1 MVLQVDVADFCS
13 ERELNKALFVID
25 VRTEAEHA
33 ACHVPGVR
41 LYPLQNLDP
50 AVVLLEADKAG
61 ADVPI
66 YVLCKGGGRAQ
77 QAAVKLAAAGSG
89 HPVVVVAGGTDA
101 CKAFGVPVNEGRA
114 VMSLERQVR
123 IAAGGLVLAGAVL
136 GYLINPGFFAL
147 SGFVGAGL
155 MFAGITDT
163 CAMGMMLARMPWNKV
178 TA

>member
-41 LYPLQNLDP
+41 LYPLQDIDP
-50 AVVLLEADKAG
+50 AVVLAEADKAG
-61 ADVPI
+61 ADTPI

-77 QAAVKLAAAGSG
+77 QAAVKLAAANSA
-89 HPVVVVAGGTDA
+89 HPIVVVAGGTDA
-101 CKAFGVPVNEGRA
+101 CAASGMPVNEGKPM
-114 VMSLERQVR
+114 MSLERQVR
-123 IAAGGLVLAGAVL
+123 IAAGGLVLTGVVL
-136 GYLINPGFFAL
+136 GYLINPGFFTL